1 VFCAA
6 LIYLQFG
13 FVIHLQKESNAQAA
27 HKMLAKLTT
36 VYFVNEGFMLY
47 NSLSLSK
54 SIEWKRDSNLTYP
67 NMTVCFAK
75 FFDKQQLEGKKWNQW
90 YQNFVDS

>member
-1 VFCAA
+1 
-6 LIYLQFG
+6 
-13 FVIHLQKESNAQAA
+13 
-27 HKMLAKLTT
+27 MTT
-36 VYFVNEGFMLY
+36 VYFVNEGFLLY

-75 FFDKQQLEGKKWNQW
+75 FFDKQQLEGKKRNQ
-90 YQNFVDS
+90 